1 MINDDPK
8 AGDLVAIAL
17 RSFRESI
24 LPVIPADQRFT
35 ALMIANALGVA
46 ERELAAGG
54 KGEAGL
60 ADAVG
65 KLINAK
71 GDLRAL
77 LPRLC
82 TDIDVGRLD
91 APERQA
97 ALRAV
102 LMDIT
107 RARLAVSNPKRLAA
121 ETSRSETQKFETP
134 GSGR

>member
-35 ALMIANALGVA
+35 ALMIANALGMA

-54 KGEAGL
+54 KAEAEL
-60 ADAVG
+60 AAAIG
-65 KLINAK
+65 GLINAK

-82 TDIDVGRLD
+82 TDIDAGRFD
-91 APERQA
+91 SAERQA
-97 ALRAV
+97 ALRVV

-121 ETSRSETQKFETP
+121 EAPKSETPKSETP

>member
-17 RSFRESI
+17 RSFRETI

-35 ALMIANALGVA
+35 ALMIANALGMA
-46 ERELAAGG
+46 ERELAAGS
-54 KGEAGL
+54 KAEAAL

-65 KLINAK
+65 ALLDAK
-71 GDLRAL
+71 GDLPAL

-82 TDIDVGRLD
+82 TDIDAGRFD
-91 APERQA
+91 SPERQA

-102 LMDIT
+102 LKDIT

-121 ETSRSETQKFETP
+121 EAPKPETS

>member
-1 MINDDPK
+1 MINDDSK

-54 KGEAGL
+54 KADAEL

-65 KLINAK
+65 KLIDAK

-82 TDIDVGRLD
+82 TDIDAGRFD
-91 APERQA
+91 SPERQQ

-102 LMDIT
+102 LKDIT

-121 ETSRSETQKFETP
+121 ETSRSDAP
-134 GSGR
+134 GSVR

>member
-17 RSFRESI
+17 RSFREAI

-35 ALMIANALGVA
+35 ALMIANALGMA

-54 KGEAGL
+54 KADAAL

-65 KLINAK
+65 KLIDAK

-82 TDIDVGRLD
+82 IDIDVGRFD
-91 APERQA
+91 SPERQE

-102 LMDIT
+102 LKDIT

-121 ETSRSETQKFETP
+121 ETSRSEAPGSETS

>member
-17 RSFRESI
+17 RSFREAI

-54 KGEAGL
+54 KGEAELAAAIGGL
-60 ADAVG
+60 ID
-65 KLINAK
+65 AK

-82 TDIDVGRLD
+82 TDIDVGRFD
-91 APERQA
+91 SPERQA

-121 ETSRSETQKFETP
+121 EVSKSETPKPETP

>member
-17 RSFRESI
+17 RSFREAI
-24 LPVIPADQRFT
+24 LPVIPAEQRFT

-54 KGEAGL
+54 KADAAL

-65 KLINAK
+65 KLIDAK

-82 TDIDVGRLD
+82 TDIDVGRFD
-91 APERQA
+91 SPERQE
-97 ALRAV
+97 ALRSV
-102 LMDIT
+102 LKDIT

-121 ETSRSETQKFETP
+121 ETSKPETP